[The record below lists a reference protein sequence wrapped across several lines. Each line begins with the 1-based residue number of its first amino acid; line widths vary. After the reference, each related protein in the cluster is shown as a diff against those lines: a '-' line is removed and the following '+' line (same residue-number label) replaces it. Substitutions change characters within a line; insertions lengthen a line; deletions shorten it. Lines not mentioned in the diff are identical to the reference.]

1 VFSDLIRY
9 QQTGKRGNPT
19 LTNRENKKKN
29 TKTKTKEWF
38 EKQLQSHACS
48 RTFYSNMYGI
58 DQLPYHPH

>member
-48 RTFYSNMYGI
+48 RTFNSNM
-58 DQLPYHPH
+58 